1 MRIPGTC
8 ETLAVQLGVRVRIV
22 KTPVCL
28 FFYIQHI
35 SLLRKALETGYLS
48 IDTVLPPLCSSVCL
62 VSQAHTLTLTRSH
75 TLLSSRPLK
84 EIKSIR
90 VLSVCISV

>member
-1 MRIPGTC
+1 MIIPGTC

-22 KTPVCL
+22 KTPV
-28 FFYIQHI
+28 FFVFFFIIQHI

-62 VSQAHTLTLTRSH
+62 VSQAHRLTRSH